1 MTNLIATLALE
12 FIEAEPRLTY
22 EKAILAAM
30 VSLGISDSPVSIHT
44 LIN

>member
-22 EKAILAAM
+22 EAAIQAAM
-30 VSLGISDSPVSIHT
+30 VSLGVSQNGVSIHS
-44 LIN
+44 IID